1 MMIRTIAVVAFA
13 AGLATAAAAQQSS
26 QTATADF
33 IGKDRKETGRATLTA
48 GGKGVLFE
56 VEVSGLPK
64 DTWVAFH
71 VHEMGNC
78 DPAESFKSAG
88 SHFAGEDENAEHGF
102 LAANGPHAGDLPNQ
116 YVGAD
121 GVLRAHVFN
130 SFVSL
135 DETGTAI
142 RGRALVI
149 HQNSDDNRS
158 QPDGGG
164 GERLACA
171 VIR

>member
-1 MMIRTIAVVAFA
+1 MVRSIAVFLFA
-13 AGLATAAAAQQSS
+13 AGLAGAAAAQQTSL
-26 QTATADF
+26 TATADF
-33 IGKDRKETGRATLTA
+33 IGKDGKETGRAILTA
-48 GGKGVLFE
+48 GAKGVLLE
-56 VEVSGLPK
+56 VEVSGLPEE
-64 DTWVAFH
+64 TWVAFH
-71 VHEMGNC
+71 VHETGNC
-78 DPAESFKSAG
+78 DPAEGFGSAG

-135 DETGTAI
+135 DEPGTAI
-142 RGRALVI
+142 RGRALVV

>member
-1 MMIRTIAVVAFA
+1 MVRSFAALFLA
-13 AGLATAAAAQQSS
+13 AGLAGAAAAQQPSL
-26 QTATADF
+26 TATADF
-33 IGKDRKETGRATLTA
+33 IGQDGKETGRATLTVGA
-48 GGKGVLFE
+48 KGVLLE
-56 VEVSGLPK
+56 VEVSGLPEE
-64 DTWVAFH
+64 TWVAFH
-71 VHEMGNC
+71 VHEVGNC

-116 YVGAD
+116 YVGPD
-121 GVLRAHVFN
+121 GVLRAQVFN

-135 DETGTAI
+135 DEPGTAI

-149 HQNSDDNRS
+149 HRNSDDNRS